1 MKMKK
6 NQKIAF
12 LAAMSLSILA
22 IVAAFARLISYIR
35 LDITDYLYEFYF
47 LFMNFQLELAS
58 WPNVI
63 A

>member
-1 MKMKK
+1 MKK

-12 LAAMSLSILA
+12 LAAMSLGILV
-22 IVAAFARLISYIR
+22 IVAAFARFISYIR

>member
-12 LAAMSLSILA
+12 LAAMSLGILA